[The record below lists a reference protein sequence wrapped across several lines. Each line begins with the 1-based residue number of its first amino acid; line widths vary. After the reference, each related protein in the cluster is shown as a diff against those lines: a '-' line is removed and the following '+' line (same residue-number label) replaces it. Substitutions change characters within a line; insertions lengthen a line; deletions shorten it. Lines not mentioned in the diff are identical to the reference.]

1 MIGRVLWFL
10 GALVGSVTVLAG
22 PAWPEMYEPATIVI
36 GVLLVL
42 GDALRGESP

>member
-42 GDALRGESP
+42 GDALRGESE